1 MTENSEDRIALELT
15 PSEARLVVAA
25 LRQFE
30 PFWPSDLDDLSR
42 AELLAGIRDGVAH
55 VVGALDRTGEPAS

>member
-1 MTENSEDRIALELT
+1 MTENSEDRVTVELT
-15 PSEARLVVAA
+15 TSEAKLVVAA

-42 AELLAGIRDGVAH
+42 AELLTGLREGVDH
-55 VVGALDRTGEPAS
+55 VVGVLDRAGHPTS